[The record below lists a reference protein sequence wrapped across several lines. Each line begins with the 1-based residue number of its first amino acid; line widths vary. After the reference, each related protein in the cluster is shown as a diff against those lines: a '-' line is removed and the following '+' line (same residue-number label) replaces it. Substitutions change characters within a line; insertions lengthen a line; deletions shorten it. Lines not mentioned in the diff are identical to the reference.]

1 MNPATP
7 QSAIRDLQLDAP
19 WRELLF
25 PNNEWVLLLVSLIE
39 GSIFSVTGNTFL
51 TAANAFEITRLSV
64 EVGLLALALTPI
76 IITAGIDLSVGSM
89 MGLAAVVLGSLWRD
103 AHLPIVAAAA
113 IALLVGIAGGSLNA
127 LMIARLRFPPLI
139 VTLGTFSLFRG
150 VAEGI
155 TRGIDKYFGFSPRV
169 LLLGQGSVGGLVPT
183 QLFVLIAAIAGCAW
197 WLHRTTYGRSLYAIG
212 FSSEGARYAGIHV
225 ARRLAFV
232 YLLSGLVSSL
242 AAIIYGAH
250 LGQAKSDAG
259 TGYELMAITAVVL
272 GGTSIF
278 GGRGTVLGT
287 VLGLFAIVIL
297 QNGLRL
303 SAQPAE
309 LAGILTGALL
319 LGTILLERLSLFDK
333 LQLVG
338 AAVTRRVQN
347 LKGSQVEPRQVEAY
361 RTSEGEVE
369 VRNSQL
375 AILSVVILVA
385 AVIVAATNWMSLR
398 ALRADLINPAGSQR
412 AAAAPAHKPVIA
424 LMPKAKGDPYFV
436 SCKQG
441 ADEAAKELGVEL
453 LWDGPTDLDPAK
465 QNEVVEAWITRGV
478 DVIAVSVENKVGI
491 STVLRKAREKGIKVI
506 TWDADSERDA
516 RDFFIDQATP
526 QGIGYTLT
534 DEAARI
540 LNHKGEFAIITASLS
555 AANQN
560 EWIKYIKERLA
571 QKYRDLRLVATQ
583 PSEGD
588 RDRAFADTQTVLKV
602 YPNVKL
608 IMAIAAPAV
617 PGAAEAVQQSGR
629 KDVKVT
635 GLSLPNMN
643 KPYVKAGVV
652 ESIVLWNTLDLGY
665 LTVYVSN
672 ALSSGALKR
681 GDKEIAAGRLGK
693 IEVVDDEIRLG
704 APFIFNKGNIDRFNF

>member
-19 WRELLF
+19 WRERLF
-25 PNNEWVLLLVSLIE
+25 PNNEWVLLLVILIE
-39 GSIFSVTGNTFL
+39 GSIFSVTGNNFL

-150 VAEGI
+150 IAEGV
-155 TRGIDKYFGFSPRV
+155 TRGIENYSGFSPRF
-169 LLLGQGSVGGLVPT
+169 LFLGQGYVGGLVPT
-183 QLFVLIAAIAGCAW
+183 QLLVLIAAIALSAW
-197 WLHRTTYGRSLYAIG
+197 WLHRTTYGRSLYAVG
-212 FSSEGARYAGIHV
+212 FSTEGARYAGIHV
-225 ARRLAFV
+225 ARRLTLV
-232 YLLSGLVSSL
+232 YLLSGVVSSL
-242 AAIIYGAH
+242 AAIIYVAH

-319 LGTILLERLSLFDK
+319 LGTILIDRLSAHVSSTRLSGQD
-333 LQLVG
+333 LVG
-338 AAVTRRVQN
+338 QISN
-347 LKGSQVEPRQVEAY
+347 RQSAISN
-361 RTSEGEVE
+361 RQSEGEVE

-375 AILSVVILVA
+375 AILSVVILIA
-385 AVIVAATNWMSLR
+385 AVIVAATNWMSLQ

-412 AAAAPAHKPVIA
+412 APTAPAHKPVIA

-540 LNHKGEFAIITASLS
+540 LNNKGEFAIITASLS

-571 QKYRDLRLVATQ
+571 QKYPDLRLVATQ

-588 RDRAFADTQTVLKV
+588 RDRAFAETQTVLKV

-629 KDVKVT
+629 TDVKVT

-652 ESIVLWNTLDLGY
+652 ESVVLWNTVDLGY
-665 LTVYVSN
+665 LTVYAAQ
-672 ALSSGALKR
+672 ALSMGQLKR
-681 GDKEIAAGRLGK
+681 GDNEINAGRLGK
-693 IEVVDDEIRLG
+693 IEVANDEVRLG
-704 APFIFNKGNIDRFNF
+704 APFIFDKHNIDQFNF

>member
-19 WRELLF
+19 WRERLF
-25 PNNEWVLLLVSLIE
+25 PNNEWVLLLVILIE
-39 GSIFSVTGNTFL
+39 GSIFSATGNNFL
-51 TAANAFEITRLSV
+51 TAANALEITRLSV

-150 VAEGI
+150 IAEGV
-155 TRGIDKYFGFSPRV
+155 TRGIENYSGFSPRF
-169 LLLGQGSVGGLVPT
+169 LFLGQGYVGGLVPT
-183 QLFVLIAAIAGCAW
+183 QLFVLITAIALSAW
-197 WLHRTTYGRSLYAIG
+197 WLHRTTYGRSLYAVG
-212 FSSEGARYAGIHV
+212 FSTEGARYAGIHV
-225 ARRLAFV
+225 ARRLTLV

-242 AAIIYGAH
+242 AAIIYVAH

-319 LGTILLERLSLFDK
+319 LGTILIDRLSAHVSSTRLSGQD
-333 LQLVG
+333 LVG
-338 AAVTRRVQN
+338 QISN
-347 LKGSQVEPRQVEAY
+347 RQSAISN
-361 RTSEGEVE
+361 RQSTGEVE

-375 AILSVVILVA
+375 AILSVVILIA

-412 AAAAPAHKPVIA
+412 TPTAPAHKPVIA

-540 LNHKGEFAIITASLS
+540 LNNKGEFAIITASLS

-571 QKYRDLRLVATQ
+571 QKYPDLRLVATQ

-588 RDRAFADTQTVLKV
+588 RDRAFAETQTVLKV

-629 KDVKVT
+629 TDVKVT

-652 ESIVLWNTLDLGY
+652 ESVVLWNTVDLGY
-665 LTVYVSN
+665 LTVYAAH
-672 ALSSGALKR
+672 ALSMGQLKR
-681 GDKEIAAGRLGK
+681 GDNEINAGRLGK
-693 IEVVDDEIRLG
+693 IEVANDEVRLG
-704 APFIFNKGNIDRFNF
+704 APFIFDKHNIDQFNF